1 METSEMETCHL
12 LEVHH
17 YFPFARITL
26 DTGTQRLNHLEGFL
40 VLRIH
45 ITKYEHLGYGVN
57 GLNIESQKV
66 SIFGTQGCVPAHP
79 FQIDQQ
85 TISPS

>member
-1 METSEMETCHL
+1 METSEMDTCHL
-12 LEVHH
+12 LKVYH
-17 YFPFARITL
+17 YFPFAGITL

-45 ITKYEHLGYGVN
+45 ITKCEHLGYGVN

-66 SIFGTQGCVPAHP
+66 NIFGTQGCVPAHP
-79 FQIDQQ
+79 FQID
-85 TISPS
+85 